1 MTATSAQNTPHDLV
15 RCDNCGRYGW
25 HTTDRC
31 PDVPLPSGAH
41 VSTGWEEWSSD
52 GSARI
57 ISGTDRSIKDVR
69 IRTCALQLRTGSISL
84 SDPPAVTIDDG
95 QELSSAEARQVAA
108 LILAAAD
115 EIDGWVAR

>member
-1 MTATSAQNTPHDLV
+1 MTTATAQINP
-15 RCDNCGRYGW
+15 Y
-25 HTTDRC
+25 

-57 ISGTDRSIKDVR
+57 ISGNDRSIKDVR

-108 LILAAAD
+108 LLLAAAD